1 MTENRV
7 VALRQKGAI
16 DDPLT
21 EILRTGARR
30 LIAQAVE
37 AEFETF
43 LASTAELVLPDGRR
57 RVVRHGHD
65 PVRAIQTG
73 IGPVE
78 VQKPKARD
86 RAAASGERIRF
97 TSNILPK
104 WARRTKSLDALLP
117 VLYLRGISAGDFQE
131 ALAALLGKDAPNL
144 SAAVIARLKSE
155 WEDEYR
161 RWQKRD
167 LSARHYVYV
176 WADGVY
182 LQARM
187 EPQAECMLVLMG
199 ATPEGKKELIGFQT
213 GMRDSGQ
220 SWKELLVDLKARGL
234 VVAPQAAIGDGALG
248 FWKALDE
255 AFPTTRH
262 QRCWLHKT
270 LNVLDK
276 LPKSM
281 NPTRTRICRRV
292 EFGAFGR
299 QRHERD
305 VGRNFEL
312 CGSVPTGLI
321 EKQDGM
327 AARSDIFGDFRQVQV
342 HRLAVAKGQDEP
354 HAFALFRANRA
365 EYVGRGGALVARRA
379 RARAALGPAP
389 RDLVLLAD
397 ARFVGEPD
405 FYLVRRDAPLARDLV
420 QAGGEFFLK
429 SSMAP
434 AACA

>member
-16 DDPLT
+16 NDALT
-21 EILRTGARR
+21 EILRAGARR

-43 LASTAELVLPDGRR
+43 LVSTVDLVLPDGRQ

-65 PVRAIQTG
+65 PIREIQTG

-86 RAAASGERIRF
+86 RGVTAGARIRF

-144 SAAVIARLKSE
+144 SAAVIGRLKSE

-161 RWQKRD
+161 QWQKRD

-199 ATPEGKKELIGFQT
+199 ATPEGRKELIGFQT
-213 GMRDSGQ
+213 GMRESGQ
-220 SWKELLVDLKARGL
+220 SWKELLVDLKARRAVDRAGSR
-234 VVAPQAAIGDGALG
+234 G
-248 FWKALDE
+248 
-255 AFPTTRH
+255 
-262 QRCWLHKT
+262 
-270 LNVLDK
+270 
-276 LPKSM
+276 
-281 NPTRTRICRRV
+281 RR
-292 EFGAFGR
+292 
-299 QRHERD
+299 
-305 VGRNFEL
+305 
-312 CGSVPTGLI
+312 
-321 EKQDGM
+321 
-327 AARSDIFGDFRQVQV
+327 
-342 HRLAVAKGQDEP
+342 
-354 HAFALFRANRA
+354 
-365 EYVGRGGALVARRA
+365 RRA
-379 RARAALGPAP
+379 RFLEGARRGVPYHPSPTMLAAQDIERTRQVPEVAATQRAQGSARDMAVAEPRRGGSGDDDLRREIRAQIRQGRRMPDQGSSDAADVLRPSRRSLGS
-389 RDLVLLAD
+389 LANL
-397 ARFVGEPD
+397 EPD
-405 FYLVRRDAPLARDLV
+405 RERVRNGEASHRPHEGRTVAGHGASHGVQTGDGRVQDLATIAGSKPVAQSRQRYKV
-420 QAGGEFFLK
+420 QRRNRSCRRNQIRRLIPTVTDFSA
-429 SSMAP
+429 
-434 AACA
+434 

>member
-1 MTENRV
+1 MDENRV
-7 VALRQKGAI
+7 VSLRQKGAI

-21 EILRTGARR
+21 EILRAGARR

-43 LASTAELVLPDGRR
+43 LASNAELVLSDGRR

-73 IGPVE
+73 IGPVD

-86 RAAASGERIRF
+86 RGATTGARIRF

-131 ALAALLGKDAPNL
+131 ALSALLGKDAPNL
-144 SAAVIARLKSE
+144 SSAVIARLKGE

-161 RWQKRD
+161 QWQRRD
-167 LSARHYVYV
+167 LSARQYVYV

-187 EPQAECMLVLMG
+187 EPQAECMLVLIG

-213 GMRDSGQ
+213 GMRESAQ

-234 VVAPQAAIGDGALG
+234 AVAPQAAIGDGALG

-281 NPTRTRICRRV
+281 QPNAHKDLREIWLSPSRAAAEAAMTTFAEKYAPKYDKAVECLIKDRPDAADVLRLSRRSLGPFANLESDRERVRDGETSHRPHEGRAVARHRASHGVQTGDGGV
-292 EFGAFGR
+292 EDLAA
-299 QRHERD
+299 
-305 VGRNFEL
+305 
-312 CGSVPTGLI
+312 I
-321 EKQDGM
+321 
-327 AARSDIFGDFRQVQV
+327 ARSEPVAES
-342 HRLAVAKGQDEP
+342 HRRCKIQ
-354 HAFALFRANRA
+354 RRNR
-365 EYVGRGGALVARRA
+365 RR
-379 RARAALGPAP
+379 RRYEIRRLTHSVTHFPA
-389 RDLVLLAD
+389 
-397 ARFVGEPD
+397 
-405 FYLVRRDAPLARDLV
+405 
-420 QAGGEFFLK
+420 
-429 SSMAP
+429 
-434 AACA
+434 

>member
-1 MTENRV
+1 MTEHRV
-7 VALRQKGAI
+7 ISHRQKDEI

-21 EILRTGARR
+21 EILRAGARR

-37 AEFETF
+37 AEFEAF
-43 LASTAELVLPDGRR
+43 LASHGELVLTDGRQ

-65 PVRAIQTG
+65 PIRTIQTG
-73 IGPVE
+73 IGPIEVE
-78 VQKPKARD
+78 KPKARD
-86 RAAASGERIRF
+86 RGAAEGARIRF

-131 ALAALLGKDAPNL
+131 VLASLLGKDAPNL
-144 SAAVIARLKSE
+144 SPAVISRLKSE
-155 WEDEYR
+155 WEDEYQ

-167 LSARHYVYV
+167 LSARRYVYV

-187 EPQAECMLVLMG
+187 EPQAECMLVVMG

-213 GMRDSGQ
+213 GLRESAQ

-234 VVAPQAAIGDGALG
+234 SIAPEVAIGDGALG

-276 LPKSM
+276 FPKSM
-281 NPTRTRICRRV
+281 QPNAHKDLREIWLSPGRASAEAAMATFAEKYAPKYAKAVECLIKDREQMLTFFDFPADHWDHLRTSNPIESVFATVRHRTVRMK
-292 EFGAFGR
+292 GA
-299 QRHERD
+299 
-305 VGRNFEL
+305 L
-312 CGSVPTGLI
+312 S
-321 EKQDGM
+321 QDTARLMVFKLVM
-327 AARSDIFGDFRQVQV
+327 AASKTWR
-342 HRLAVAKGQDEP
+342 RLKGQNQLPKVVNGVKFKDGIE
-354 HAFALFRANRA
+354 
-365 EYVGRGGALVARRA
+365 VASEIKS
-379 RARAALGPAP
+379 AA
-389 RDLVLLAD
+389 
-397 ARFVGEPD
+397 
-405 FYLVRRDAPLARDLV
+405 
-420 QAGGEFFLK
+420 
-429 SSMAP
+429 
-434 AACA
+434 

>member
-1 MTENRV
+1 MNEDRV
-7 VALRQKGAI
+7 VSLRQKGAI

-21 EILRTGARR
+21 EILRAGARR

-43 LASTAELVLPDGRR
+43 LADSAELLLADGRR

-65 PVRAIQTG
+65 PVREIQTG

-86 RAAASGERIRF
+86 RDATAAARIRF

-144 SAAVIARLKSE
+144 STAVIARLKSE

-161 RWQKRD
+161 QWQKRD

-213 GMRDSGQ
+213 GVRESAQ

-234 VVAPQAAIGDGALG
+234 SIAPEIAVGDGALG

-255 AFPTTRH
+255 AFATTRH
-262 QRCWLHKT
+262 QRCWQHKT

-276 LPKSM
+276 FPKSLQPNAHKDLREIWLSPDRAAAEAAMSTFAEKYAPKYDKAVECLTKDREALLTFFDFPADHWDHLRTSNPIESVFATVRHRTVRMKGALSQDTARLMVFKLVMAASTTWRRLKGQNQLPKVISGVRFK
-281 NPTRTRICRRV
+281 NGI
-292 EFGAFGR
+292 E
-299 QRHERD
+299 D
-305 VGRNFEL
+305 VAEIK
-312 CGSVPTGLI
+312 S
-321 EKQDGM
+321 
-327 AARSDIFGDFRQVQV
+327 AA
-342 HRLAVAKGQDEP
+342 
-354 HAFALFRANRA
+354 
-365 EYVGRGGALVARRA
+365 
-379 RARAALGPAP
+379 
-389 RDLVLLAD
+389 
-397 ARFVGEPD
+397 
-405 FYLVRRDAPLARDLV
+405 
-420 QAGGEFFLK
+420 
-429 SSMAP
+429 
-434 AACA
+434 